1 MTRQQ
6 TDERQDQ
13 IQNEYDRI
21 MKSAEFSRL
30 IAIKPAGSPF
40 SPRTNTSAMHTATST
55 GV

>member
-1 MTRQQ
+1 MTRPQ

-30 IAIKPAGSPF
+30 TTIKPIGSPF
-40 SPRTNTSAMHTATST
+40 FPRTNTSAMHTATST